1 MSRTIKVAVRNI
13 IEFEVDDDFEMTNYD
28 TENFLALAKK
38 AIMLTPQSELMNGAR
53 YKIKGGN
60 NE

>member
-1 MSRTIKVAVRNI
+1 MSRIIKVAVRNV

-28 TENFLALAKK
+28 SENFLALAKK

>member
-1 MSRTIKVAVRNI
+1 MSRVIKIAVRNI

-28 TENFLALAKK
+28 SENFLALAKK